1 MRISKYILE
10 LDEPEAERCPTCDEP
25 MVQVDAGIGEYE
37 CRGARGVDTN
47 MVWICVNLDCEG

>member
-10 LDEPEAERCPTCDEP
+10 LDEPESDRCPKCDEP
-25 MVQVDAGIGEYE
+25 MIQADDGIGEYE
-37 CRGARGVDTN
+37 CHGARGVHTN